1 MLTLL
6 AFVFALALLIA
17 VHETGH
23 YLAAVACNVRV
34 LRFSI
39 GFGRPLLRLRVGRDA
54 TEWVLAAIPLGGFVR
69 MLDEREAPVP
79 AQQLHRAFNRQGPW
93 KRAAVVAAGPAA
105 NLLLAAALFSAVQM
119 IGVRLPVPLLGAP
132 PAGSAAAAAGVL
144 AGQRVLATRIGQ
156 STRPVQSWSQLQL
169 RLQQAALDGRRV
181 GLQVEQGGRQR
192 ELMLDFRGDALRASR
207 ADFLHSF
214 GLRLQGAPAR
224 IVSVLDGQP
233 AASAGLRAGDLVVAA
248 GAGPQVLRP
257 VDAQGLL
264 QALAS
269 GDGRPL
275 VLRVLRAG
283 RSLDLLV
290 RPRMQRGADGRSHWR
305 IGALLDGR
313 VPTVLVRR
321 PPFAAMRQG
330 VRSTWQLSVL
340 SVQTLGRMV
349 VGRASLDE
357 LSGPVT
363 IADYAGRS
371 AALGLTAY
379 LNFLAV
385 VSLSLG
391 VLNLLPIP
399 VLDGG
404 HLLYYAFEILT
415 RRAVPQR
422 VQQVL
427 QQGGLVLIALMI
439 TVALYNDI
447 VRVFGSFH

>member
-17 VHETGH
+17 VHEAGH

-79 AQQLHRAFNRQGPW
+79 PQQLHRAFNRQGPW

-144 AGQRVLATRIGQ
+144 AGQRVLATRIGR

-169 RLQQAALDGRRV
+169 RLQQSALDGRRV
-181 GLQVEQGGRQR
+181 GLLVEQGGRQR
-192 ELMLDFRGDALRASR
+192 ELTLDFRGDALRASR
-207 ADFLHSF
+207 ADFLRSF

-224 IVSVLDGQP
+224 ILRVLDGQP
-233 AASAGLRAGDLVVAA
+233 AARAGLQAGDLVVAA
-248 GAGPQVLRP
+248 GAGPQALSP

-283 RSLDLLV
+283 RSVDLLV
-290 RPRMQRGADGRSHWR
+290 RPRMQRGPGGRAHWR
-305 IGALLDGR
+305 IGALLDGS

-321 PPFAAMRQG
+321 PALAAMREG

-340 SVQTLGRMV
+340 SVRTLGRML

-422 VQQVL
+422 LQQVL

-439 TVALYNDI
+439 AIALYNDI